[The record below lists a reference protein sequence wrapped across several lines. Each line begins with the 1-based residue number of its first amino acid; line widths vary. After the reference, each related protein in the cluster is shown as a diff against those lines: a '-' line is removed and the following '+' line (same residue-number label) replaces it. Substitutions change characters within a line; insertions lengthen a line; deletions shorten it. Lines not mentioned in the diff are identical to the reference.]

1 MAELDLS
8 LSDALVDSAPQQ
20 GQESRAERDFVAQ
33 LEAET
38 YDDKIG
44 ETVCK
49 TDYIPLL
56 DNDDASAGSAV
67 ENGGQQAQGV
77 QKPGCIMT
85 TGGQT
90 SMSQLEHQG
99 EGQPHKA
106 DKQQQ
111 QFLADISGFS
121 HSGSPGLN
129 IEVGTTSFSPEKP
142 PSIADPLQPA
152 PIVGSEAPKGPHSPM
167 LPEPQAP
174 RSPLDMSA
182 GALGDSWPDATGC
195 LPTELL
201 FTPSVT
207 SVINRH
213 INNLAMI
220 HGDAPTTWPSRESTP
235 YAGGD
240 EREVEESDKKQK
252 KKKKRRQ
259 KDEGSHEHLE
269 SKGHVEVHSQG
280 EPELHHQRTET
291 KRDSGDGGAWEE
303 QIWKSGGRGKK
314 GKSRKKIPEEWEV
327 SPESFDSSSKS
338 QIPQEVVKELR
349 SSSQTSKDI
358 SFADDNTNQSSRK
371 QESFIEEGLVPSP
384 LAHDILSPETVSI
397 SPLVLNSELKATA
410 APFTMPSPSSAGPA
424 DSLLMAPSPGESFE
438 MHIDTENTSLTDTV
452 DSGVFDNT
460 DFVQQPV
467 IQVIPDADTPAFSP
481 PSKPDLAPSPNGGV
495 VASAPP
501 LSPSDASWL
510 LNNSHTTSSNS
521 EQFDFSDISASTHSI
536 PVELVFDTP
545 SPAPLRSPKTTAQ
558 EFQIKEHD
566 IENTDTSQSKKS
578 RSSSSSSLKSPT
590 ASDAK
595 QFPTQETTSVSPSSS
610 PSLASFGIQA
620 SGLNPAA
627 KPFFPSFADTVEQ
640 PSLVSPIIEENAAKS
655 DQKKE
660 KLEDKPKVDLIDPAE
675 QKSVKVEFPTA
686 AKVEK
691 DVGKEKQT
699 DFNLWQEPENFLHK
713 EKEAVKVVEEKI
725 TVKVTADKE
734 SKNIPNE
741 KEEMKAKEESEKVKE
756 KLPEKVEEKPK
767 EKEIE
772 KVELVQQKMEKA
784 GKDVQPHGPADKLI
798 KTETF
803 DTVEKSENV
812 ALKDEFKK
820 KEVVGKHETKDESK
834 ITEKTEKTEVKD
846 SREQHVESKVEK
858 TPEQLPTP
866 VKLDAA
872 PDKAEKKAD
881 TAADVEE
888 ALKASAQTHQSEKA
902 QKEDELAKLSEKP
915 KETVKSL
922 GEKEDKTKIVSD
934 KKAVEKKD
942 DKKDKV
948 IKTDVTEKTTKA
960 KPFTTNGSTAASSK
974 ELAGT
979 DKKTKLAGATKP
991 STLSKTRP
999 VTATAGTSSTTAP
1012 TKRPIPSSSISN
1024 IDKKTTTK
1032 APSTATGVPKRPS
1045 TITTSRLSSSTTTR
1059 DIKTKAPIEKRPLVP
1074 KASTATSNQAGSSA
1088 ATKNGTTTATSKM
1101 TTSTRTS
1108 LSTRTATTTT
1118 SRKPLVTKTD
1128 SQPIAE
1134 RRPSTLK
1141 TSTADSTKPKT
1152 TTTRSSTSTTTT
1164 ATASRARIAASK
1176 TTTSSSTTGAPTER
1190 KPLVPRAPRATSSL
1204 TTNTTTSTTRTTSR
1218 PGTAPAPDIHNA
1230 RSKIGSTDNIKY
1242 QPGGGKVSAASK
1254 SRVPASKEKSQVKVQ
1269 IVSQKLDF
1277 SHVGARL
1284 GSKDNIKHVPG
1295 GGNVQILN
1303 KKVDLSKI
1311 TSKCGSKDN
1320 IKHKP
1325 GGGVSKI
1332 ESHKVNFKDKAQ
1344 SKVGSMDNVS
1354 HSPGGG
1360 SVKAEGSQET
1370 GEGVGASSL
1379 APGPESVQV
1388 GSPSAHENGL
1398 KNATPCNPEGLQQ
1411 PQVLV
1416 SHIPETN

>member
-979 DKKTKLAGATKP
+979 DKKTK
-991 STLSKTRP
+991 
-999 VTATAGTSSTTAP
+999 
-1012 TKRPIPSSSISN
+1012 
-1024 IDKKTTTK
+1024 
-1032 APSTATGVPKRPS
+1032 
-1045 TITTSRLSSSTTTR
+1045 
-1059 DIKTKAPIEKRPLVP
+1059 APIEKRPLVP

-1416 SHIPETN
+1416 SHIPETSI

>member
-1 MAELDLS
+1 MSS
-8 LSDALVDSAPQQ
+8 LSDQKTGSPFTEFTELCKGASLSPTGQAQSWDWQHHSTMDVDAPRGLGVGCGSLAAAGHSAEERLHFFEQTERGNTDMEMRAPGGVGTIPGSTSLGNASLGSAGESPESPHSFSPFPSPASPGILPCTPALQCGVNSREAMSPVPQSPA
-20 GQESRAERDFVAQ
+20 GQMNTLVPTSNLPPLSLIVSSNEASTLGGYSPSESWNNSNFAESSPKVAMPQ
-33 LEAET
+33 VPPNYCAIGVISDVYLERTNE
-38 YDDKIG
+38 DKI
-44 ETVCK
+44 EARDTHEEE
-49 TDYIPLL
+49 L
-56 DNDDASAGSAV
+56 SAGSS
-67 ENGGQQAQGV
+67 EESSREEDFDEGEEELEPCFMGRAQKQRKAMRRAMSDCSHLSV
-77 QKPGCIMT
+77 PTSLELSDKYPGCEQV
-85 TGGQT
+85 GYDPLL
-90 SMSQLEHQG
+90 SPL
-99 EGQPHKA
+99 
-106 DKQQQ
+106 
-111 QFLADISGFS
+111 
-121 HSGSPGLN
+121 SGSRRSQHYMQRSLTVAEDQQPTTPPTLSAAGTTHIDLRQTPTEPRLCLSPFLSQRDSN
-129 IEVGTTSFSPEKP
+129 MALPMSRVQPLEECTLENEQGDIVLPVPASPKSYSGMDFNSAFIVGSDNFGELSADNVLDYIEPNTKLKIDSQMAIEVG
-142 PSIADPLQPA
+142 
-152 PIVGSEAPKGPHSPM
+152 
-167 LPEPQAP
+167 
-174 RSPLDMSA
+174 
-182 GALGDSWPDATGC
+182 
-195 LPTELL
+195 
-201 FTPSVT
+201 
-207 SVINRH
+207 
-213 INNLAMI
+213 
-220 HGDAPTTWPSRESTP
+220 
-235 YAGGD
+235 
-240 EREVEESDKKQK
+240 
-252 KKKKRRQ
+252 
-259 KDEGSHEHLE
+259 
-269 SKGHVEVHSQG
+269 
-280 EPELHHQRTET
+280 
-291 KRDSGDGGAWEE
+291 
-303 QIWKSGGRGKK
+303 KS
-314 GKSRKKIPEEWEV
+314 
-327 SPESFDSSSKS
+327 SFD
-338 QIPQEVVKELR
+338 L
-349 SSSQTSKDI
+349 
-358 SFADDNTNQSSRK
+358 
-371 QESFIEEGLVPSP
+371 
-384 LAHDILSPETVSI
+384 
-397 SPLVLNSELKATA
+397 
-410 APFTMPSPSSAGPA
+410 
-424 DSLLMAPSPGESFE
+424 DS
-438 MHIDTENTSLTDTV
+438 T
-452 DSGVFDNT
+452 
-460 DFVQQPV
+460 
-467 IQVIPDADTPAFSP
+467 
-481 PSKPDLAPSPNGGV
+481 K
-495 VASAPP
+495 
-501 LSPSDASWL
+501 
-510 LNNSHTTSSNS
+510 
-521 EQFDFSDISASTHSI
+521 
-536 PVELVFDTP
+536 
-545 SPAPLRSPKTTAQ
+545 
-558 EFQIKEHD
+558 
-566 IENTDTSQSKKS
+566 
-578 RSSSSSSLKSPT
+578 
-590 ASDAK
+590 
-595 QFPTQETTSVSPSSS
+595 
-610 PSLASFGIQA
+610 
-620 SGLNPAA
+620 
-627 KPFFPSFADTVEQ
+627 
-640 PSLVSPIIEENAAKS
+640 PIILDENAAKS

-1416 SHIPETN
+1416 SHIPETSI